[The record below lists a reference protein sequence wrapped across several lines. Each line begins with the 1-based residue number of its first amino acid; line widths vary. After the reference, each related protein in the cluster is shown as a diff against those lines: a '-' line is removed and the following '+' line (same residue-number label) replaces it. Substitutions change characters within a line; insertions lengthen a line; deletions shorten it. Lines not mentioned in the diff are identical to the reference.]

1 MDMGS
6 IQNSNISAASATY
19 AYAAAAGAMPATGQA
34 GAMSSA
40 QIDKTSKDFESM
52 FISQMLEPMFG
63 DSEGDEAFG
72 SAESSDV
79 YKGLLMDQYGKLMT
93 QSGGI
98 GVADYVKKELL
109 KLQEHGGSL

>member
-1 MDMGS
+1 MGM
-6 IQNSNISAASATY
+6 
-19 AYAAAAGAMPATGQA
+19 AAAAYAPTLPYTGQA
-34 GAMSSA
+34 GSMSET

-63 DSEGDEAFG
+63 DSEGEDAFG
-72 SAESSDV
+72 STESNDV
-79 YKGLLMDQYGKLMT
+79 YKGLLMDQYGKLIS

-109 KLQEHGGSL
+109 KLQEHGGAS